1 MSSPRPSRTRAVLG
15 GLLVLCL
22 LAGAAGAAAG
32 AAGAADWPRPA
43 GPVADYAKVIPPED
57 ERTLA
62 ALAREL
68 FRQTGDALVVA
79 TIPELGDASVEEK
92 AVELFERWGIGQKGK
107 DNGLLLLVAV
117 RERRLRIEV
126 GYGLEGI
133 ITAARAGRVRDQ
145 DLLPHFKRGEYGR
158 GLLLASAA
166 LAGELMRARGKD
178 PAVLPGPRPTGEEGL
193 GFSFSF
199 SSAGCCPSW

>member
-1 MSSPRPSRTRAVLG
+1 M
-15 GLLVLCL
+15 
-22 LAGAAGAAAG
+22 
-32 AAGAADWPRPA
+32 
-43 GPVADYAKVIPPED
+43 
-57 ERTLA
+57 
-62 ALAREL
+62 
-68 FRQTGDALVVA
+68 
-79 TIPELGDASVEEK
+79 EEK

-133 ITAARAGRVRDQ
+133 ITDARAGRVRDQ
-145 DLLPHFKRGEYGR
+145 YLLPHFKRGEYGR

-178 PAVLPGPRPTGEEGL
+178 PAVLPGPRPTERRAWVFL
-193 GFSFSF
+193 FPSPRL
-199 SSAGCCPSW
+199 AACPSW